1 MSELTSSNG
10 FPRKACIIGAGS
22 SGIAAAKTLRERG
35 IPYDCFEMGSGI
47 GGMWR
52 YDNDNGPDTSRATS
66 ITSGSVTRSPS
77 ARASRRSSPSATGN
91 GT

>member
-1 MSELTSSNG
+1 MRRHHSKSDHTTSNG
-10 FPRKACIIGAGS
+10 SPRKACIIGAGS

-52 YDNDNGPDTSRATS
+52 YDNDNDNGRSSAYRSLHINTSRDTMA
-66 ITSGSVTRSPS
+66 
-77 ARASRRSSPSATGN
+77 
-91 GT
+91 